1 MNKMKMDDRLE
12 SLWGLVI
19 WDHVEI
25 WESMYMGSIMAR
37 ECLHEKVTLKMK
49 IQGASHE
56 QSSRLDNGSW

>member
-1 MNKMKMDDRLE
+1 
-12 SLWGLVI
+12 
-19 WDHVEI
+19 
-25 WESMYMGSIMAR
+25 MGSIMAR